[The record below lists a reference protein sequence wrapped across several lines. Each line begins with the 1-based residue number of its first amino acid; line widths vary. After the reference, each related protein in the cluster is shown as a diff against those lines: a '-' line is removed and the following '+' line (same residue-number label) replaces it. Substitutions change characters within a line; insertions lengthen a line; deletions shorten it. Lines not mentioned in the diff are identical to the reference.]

1 MSKHDTLCRLGF
13 VWEGEI
19 IAPNGQSLYK
29 GPPTK
34 NIIPQ
39 VGINHLVGLIRGTGT
54 PISAWYVGVGE
65 GDYVPTN
72 GITSAALQDTVE
84 ESTTYSEATRPAWD
98 ETYDGVSLI
107 TNLSS
112 RAEFTFTSAKR
123 LYTGFL
129 VSNATKGTAAGTLF
143 SIARFQTPYDVPAGS
158 TFRLGVSITLLPAV

>member
-65 GDYVPTN
+65 GD
-72 GITSAALQDTVE
+72 VE
-84 ESTTYSEATRPAWD
+84 CEVGLGGD
-98 ETYDGVSLI
+98 HLI
-107 TNLSS
+107 VQIS
-112 RAEFTFTSAKR
+112 
-123 LYTGFL
+123 
-129 VSNATKGTAAGTLF
+129 
-143 SIARFQTPYDVPAGS
+143 
-158 TFRLGVSITLLPAV
+158 